1 MLRAFWGR
9 KVSWHGLMNTESEPD
24 RHQRSP
30 LGHNTTPPGT
40 PLLCQTPKKL
50 LKMLQ
55 KMLQDFN
62 CEDRCFL
69 KYIPGGPWWL
79 TRNRWHGSGAPRN
92 RHKSRWVETFQPKKK
107 MQIWRRTCKTPFRCH
122 FDPIF
127 SSSFNPAPTY
137 FSGPGGRPQPGWEKN
152 LAGWFVMQSIRI
164 KGLP

>member
-107 MQIWRRTCKTPFRCH
+107 CKSGGEHAKPPL
-122 FDPIF
+122 DAISILF
-127 SSSFNPAPTY
+127 SVLLSIQPQLISADL
-137 FSGPGGRPQPGWEKN
+137 GGGRSPAGKKIW
-152 LAGWFVMQSIRI
+152 LAG
-164 KGLP
+164 L